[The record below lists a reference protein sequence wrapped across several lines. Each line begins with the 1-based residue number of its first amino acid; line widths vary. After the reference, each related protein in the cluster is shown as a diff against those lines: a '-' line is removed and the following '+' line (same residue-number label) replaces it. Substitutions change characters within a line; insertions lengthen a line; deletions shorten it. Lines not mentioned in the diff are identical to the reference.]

1 MSLQVEEEQ
10 ARCIAVRCGAVAD
23 PQGLEAWWKEEE
35 EELVCM
41 AVGVGME
48 ITSFLSKEILK
59 DTPR

>member
-1 MSLQVEEEQ
+1 M
-10 ARCIAVRCGAVAD
+10 AD
-23 PQGLEAWWKEEE
+23 PQGLEAWWNEEE

-48 ITSFLSKEILK
+48 ITSFLAEEILK